1 MDPETLPEDI
11 PFRDDLLIGFSKP
24 LSLNFP
30 VQGSASEIMA
40 LALVN
45 THRALKGSS
54 AKLMAT
60 VHDELVIECP
70 TPLVPETKERVVDA
84 MTAAFTR
91 LFPEAP
97 VEGLVD
103 AASGL
108 SWGELE

>member
-1 MDPETLPEDI
+1 
-11 PFRDDLLIGFSKP
+11 
-24 LSLNFP
+24 
-30 VQGSASEIMA
+30 MA

-54 AKLMAT
+54 AKLIAT
-60 VHDELVIECP
+60 VHDELVLECP
-70 TPLVPETKERVVDA
+70 TPLVDEVKQLVADA

-97 VEGLVD
+97 IDGLVD
-103 AASGL
+103 AASGP

>member
-1 MDPETLPEDI
+1 M
-11 PFRDDLLIGFSKP
+11 
-24 LSLNFP
+24 
-30 VQGSASEIMA
+30 

-45 THRALKGSS
+45 THRALEGSA
-54 AKLMAT
+54 AKLIAT

-70 TPLVPETKERVVDA
+70 TPLVTEIKQLVSNA

-103 AASGL
+103 AASGP

>member
-1 MDPETLPEDI
+1 M
-11 PFRDDLLIGFSKP
+11 
-24 LSLNFP
+24 
-30 VQGSASEIMA
+30 
-40 LALVN
+40 
-45 THRALKGSS
+45 
-54 AKLMAT
+54 
-60 VHDELVIECP
+60 HDELVIECP
-70 TPLVPETKERVVDA
+70 TPLVPETKERVVNA

>member
-1 MDPETLPEDI
+1 M
-11 PFRDDLLIGFSKP
+11 
-24 LSLNFP
+24 
-30 VQGSASEIMA
+30 

-45 THRALKGSS
+45 THRALEGSS
-54 AKLMAT
+54 AKLIAT

-97 VEGLVD
+97 VAGLVD